1 MECFLGGINFLHFL
15 FRKHLNRKIPGNKNQ
30 KNKILYRKDSC
41 GFFRCMLPAAW
52 FENYLHPTGPRGHDM
67 TPTHSA
73 CAILRKIPQN
83 YHQFALGM
91 IPLQITGGIYM
102 TPSLFQAFQQKMKNE
117 TRSLQHSCWCLI
129 VYSLFG
135 ERKGRPKSLSFVK
148 HGLSISAD
156 GTLAL
161 MEFCSKRMKNGKRVK
176 TSELVYG
183 NW

>member
-1 MECFLGGINFLHFL
+1 
-15 FRKHLNRKIPGNKNQ
+15 
-30 KNKILYRKDSC
+30 
-41 GFFRCMLPAAW
+41 
-52 FENYLHPTGPRGHDM
+52 
-67 TPTHSA
+67 
-73 CAILRKIPQN
+73 
-83 YHQFALGM
+83 
-91 IPLQITGGIYM
+91 M

-161 MEFCSKRMKNGKRVK
+161 VEFCSKRMKNGKRVK
-176 TSELVYG
+176 TSELVCG